1 MIISQDSRIELKEG
15 FQTLEIDSGH
25 DLKLELD
32 VSGSG
37 SLFVRIRNAGKI
49 EIRGTVPEDRDVSIL
64 FWNDTDRKIE
74 TVESYEVKRNGNLS
88 LAYGECNEG
97 DTDRSVQVDLEGNS
111 AHVDLSSASL
121 VRSRKDYR
129 MFAVNKAEKTSAQI
143 KNYAVVLKDGKLM
156 IDAVG
161 RIVKGAKRS
170 RSHQVSRA
178 LSFEEGQ
185 NTTILPELLID
196 ENDVEASHA
205 MSIGRVDEDQ
215 LYYMM
220 SRGLDMKECTML
232 ISLGYLLP
240 IVDVISDTDMRLA
253 LRNELERKIGEQCL
267 M

>member
-1 MIISQDSRIELKEG
+1 MIIRQDSRIELNGG
-15 FQTLEIDSGH
+15 FQTVDIDTDT
-25 DLKLELD
+25 DLNLELD
-32 VSGSG
+32 INGSG
-37 SLFVRIRNAGKI
+37 NLFFRIRNAGKI
-49 EIRGTVPEDRDVSIL
+49 KIHGKVPEEKDVAIL
-64 FWNDTDRKIE
+64 FWNDTDKRIE
-74 TVESYEVKRNGNLS
+74 TDESYEVERDGSLS

-97 DTDRSVQVDLEGNS
+97 DTSRNVQVELSGSS
-111 AHVDLSSASL
+111 AHADLSSASL
-121 VRSRKDYR
+121 VRNRKDYR
-129 MFAVNKAEKTSAQI
+129 MFAVNSAEKTSAEI

-161 RIVKGAKRS
+161 KIINGAKRS
-170 RSHQVSRA
+170 KSHQVSRA

-205 MSIGRVDEDQ
+205 MSIGRVDENQ

-220 SRGLDMKECTML
+220 SRGLNMKECTML

-240 IVDVISDTDMRLA
+240 ITDIIANEEMREA
-253 LRNELERKIGEQCL
+253 LRDELERKIRELCL

>member
-1 MIISQDSRIELKEG
+1 MIISQDSRIELNGG
-15 FQTLEIDSGH
+15 FQTVEIDTGK

-32 VSGSG
+32 IIDSGN
-37 SLFVRIRNAGKI
+37 LFFRIRNAGRI
-49 EIRGTVPEDRDVSIL
+49 EIKGTVPEEKNVSIL
-64 FWNDTDRKIE
+64 FWNDTDKKID
-74 TVESYEVKRNGNLS
+74 TVESYEVKKDGNLS

-97 DTDRSVQVDLEGNS
+97 DTDRYVQVDLEGKS
-111 AHVDLSSASL
+111 SHVGLSSASL
-121 VRSRKDYR
+121 VRSRKNYR
-129 MFAVNKAEKTSAQI
+129 MYAVNKAEKTSAQI

-161 RIVKGAKRS
+161 KIIKGAKRS
-170 RSHQVSRA
+170 RSHQTSRA

-205 MSIGRVDEDQ
+205 MSIGRVEEDQ
-215 LYYMM
+215 LYYLM
-220 SRGLDMKECTML
+220 SRGLNIKECTML

-253 LRNELERKIGEQCL
+253 LRNELERKITELCL

>member
-1 MIISQDSRIELKEG
+1 MIVRQDSRIELNGG
-15 FQTLEIDSGH
+15 FQTVDIDADT
-25 DLKLELD
+25 DLKLELNIKD
-32 VSGSG
+32 SGN
-37 SLFVRIRNAGKI
+37 LFFRIRNAGKI
-49 EIRGTVPEDRDVSIL
+49 EIRGTVPEEKDVAIL
-64 FWNDTDRKIE
+64 FWNDTDKKIQ
-74 TVESYEVKRNGNLS
+74 TVESYEVERDGNLS

-97 DTDRSVQVDLEGNS
+97 DTLRDVQVSLNGRS
-111 AHVDLSSASL
+111 AHAGLSSASL

-129 MFAVNKAEKTSAQI
+129 MFAVNNSERTSAEI
-143 KNYAVVLKDGKLM
+143 KNYAVVLKNGKLM

-161 RIVKGAKRS
+161 KIINGAKRS

-205 MSIGRVDEDQ
+205 MSIGRVDENQ

-220 SRGLDMKECTML
+220 SRGLNMKECTML

-240 IVDVISDTDMRLA
+240 IADIIANEEMRKA
-253 LRNELERKIGEQCL
+253 LREELERKIRELCL

>member
-1 MIISQDSRIELKEG
+1 MIIRQDSKIELKEG
-15 FQTLEIDSGH
+15 FQTVEIDTDQ
-25 DLKLELD
+25 DLKLELNAMN
-32 VSGSG
+32 SGN
-37 SLFVRIRNAGKI
+37 LFFRIRNAGKI
-49 EIRGTVPEDRDVSIL
+49 EIHGTVPEEKDVSIL
-64 FWNDTDRKIE
+64 FWNDTDKKIE
-74 TVESYEVKRNGNLS
+74 TDESYEVEKNGSLS

-97 DTDRSVQVDLEGNS
+97 DTLRSVQVDLKGRS

-121 VRSRKDYR
+121 ARSRKEYR
-129 MFAVNKAEKTSAQI
+129 MFAVNEAERTSAEI

-161 RIVKGAKRS
+161 KIVNGAKRS
-170 RSHQVSRA
+170 KSHQVSRA

-220 SRGLDMKECTML
+220 SRGLNLKECTML

-240 IVDVISDTDMRLA
+240 ITDIIDNEEMRKT
-253 LRNELERKIGEQCL
+253 LREELERKIAELCL